1 MEQNPH
7 LGQLFESNPE
17 ALMQLLNGGDDTE
30 GDGAMP
36 PGAQV
41 IHITPEEQAAI
52 GRVSLSTRILEL
64 VLIVRDYSWRPWVS
78 RARKLLRHIWHVIR
92 MRNSQPII
100 CLRLVLMTRRTSD
113 GLRRVCE
120 VLCIIV
126 VHVYTQ
132 G

>member
-1 MEQNPH
+1 
-7 LGQLFESNPE
+7 
-17 ALMQLLNGGDDTE
+17 
-30 GDGAMP
+30 
-36 PGAQV
+36 
-41 IHITPEEQAAI
+41 
-52 GRVSLSTRILEL
+52 
-64 VLIVRDYSWRPWVS
+64 
-78 RARKLLRHIWHVIR
+78 VIR